1 MLESLAPHIT
11 LILVILAAAIT
22 AAAVSI
28 LALFKTKTSG
38 SQLAIENSQLRL
50 QLNNQSQ
57 QNEALNSQL
66 NEAQQTTVNFQT
78 QVQLAQQ
85 EVARFQADK
94 NGLETR
100 LQERDQLLE
109 SLKQDLKQSQQTY
122 QADTQ
127 RLHAIQA
134 ELSNELT
141 ELKTSLSEKQAHFD
155 QQKKDVEAQKLQL
168 KTEFSYLANQILE
181 EKGKSFSQSNKSEL
195 DSILKPFRD
204 QVEGFQKRV
213 NEVHSESVRGQAGLA
228 AELKKVL
235 DVGVKM
241 SDDATNL
248 ATALKGE
255 KKTAGNWGEVQ
266 LERTLQLAGLMKGDH
281 YETQEKFLDEEGNRR
296 LPDFVI
302 KLPDNK
308 HIIIDS
314 KVSLV
319 AYDKAI
325 AANTELETNAAL
337 DEHVGA
343 VKNHIDD
350 LSKKDYS
357 NLVGVRSPSF
367 VLMFMP
373 IEPAYI
379 EALKHKKDLFNYGY
393 DRNVVLVSHTTL
405 MPILKT
411 VANLWRIEQGNAEA
425 REISERAGEIFNQV
439 CLVAERLQKLGNTLN
454 TAGKQYNETVK
465 GLAGKQGL
473 HGKVERFER
482 LSNKVSKTMPKL
494 EPNHSDI
501 EYDRLDLIVE
511 AAPENQ
517 IDSESALAAP
527 LEPSI
532 EPATKIE

>member
-1 MLESLAPHIT
+1 MLESLASH
-11 LILVILAAAIT
+11 AAILLMLLLVT
-22 AAAVSI
+22 IAVSTV
-28 LALFKTKTSG
+28 LLVVLFKTKNTNRELS
-38 SQLAIENSQLRL
+38 IENSQLLL
-50 QLNNQSQ
+50 QQQNLSAQHETVQSQ
-57 QNEALNSQL
+57 LT
-66 NEAQQTTVNFQT
+66 EAQQTTLNFQT

-85 EVARFQADK
+85 ELARTQADK
-94 NGLETR
+94 HGLETR
-100 LQERDQLLE
+100 LQERDQRLE
-109 SLKQDLKQSQQTY
+109 QITLELKQQQQTY
-122 QADTQ
+122 QQDTQ
-127 RLHAIQA
+127 RLQSIQN

-141 ELKTSLSEKQAHFD
+141 ELKTSLTEKQQHFE
-155 QQKKDVEAQKLQL
+155 QQKKDIETQKQQL
-168 KTEFSYLANQILE
+168 KTEFSNLANQILE

-195 DSILKPFRD
+195 DAILKPFKE

-235 DVGVKM
+235 EVGVKM

-281 YETQEKFLDEEGNRR
+281 YETQEKFVDGDGNRR

-302 KLPDNK
+302 KLPDDK

-325 AANTELETNAAL
+325 AANNELETNAAL

-357 NLVGVRSPSF
+357 NLVGMRSPSF

-393 DRNVVLVSHTTL
+393 DRNVILVSHTTL

-411 VANLWRIEQGNAEA
+411 VANLWRIEQGNVEA
-425 REISERAGEIFNQV
+425 KEISERAGEIFNQV

-454 TAGKQYNETVK
+454 TASKQYNETVK
-465 GLAGKQGL
+465 GIAGKQGL

-482 LSNKVSKTMPKL
+482 LSNKVSKSMPKL
-494 EPNHSDI
+494 EANHADI
-501 EYDRLDLIVE
+501 DYDRLDLIVE
-511 AAPENQ
+511 SV
-517 IDSESALAAP
+517 SETETPAKLEQSAE
-527 LEPSI
+527 EP
-532 EPATKIE
+532 TQ